1 MPKILLVDDDPD
13 ILETLR
19 YTFEHEGF
27 DVVAVHDGLEA
38 LDAARREA
46 PDVALLDVMLPGA
59 NGYEVSRFLKQDMRA
74 GLLPPFQIVMLTA
87 RRVSS
92 SARLDFL
99 QTWSGADATV
109 WKPFDLTRLLD
120 EVRRQVRPAPA
131 AGAVPGEIR

>member
-1 MPKILLVDDDPD
+1 MPRILLVDDDPD

-27 DVVAVHDGLEA
+27 EVATVRDGLEA
-38 LDAARREA
+38 LDAARKDA

-74 GLLPPFQIVMLTA
+74 GLLPPFRIVMLTA

-99 QTWSGADATV
+99 NTWSGADATV
-109 WKPFDLTRLLD
+109 WKPFDLARVLD
-120 EVRRQVRPAPA
+120 EVRRQLQSQRSSVAAPEE
-131 AGAVPGEIR
+131 V

>member
-1 MPKILLVDDDPD
+1 VPRILLVDDDPD

-27 DVVAVHDGLEA
+27 EVATVRDGLEA
-38 LDAARREA
+38 LDAARKDA

-74 GLLPPFQIVMLTA
+74 GLLPPFRIVMLTA

-99 QTWSGADATV
+99 NTWSGADATV
-109 WKPFDLTRLLD
+109 WKPFDLARVLD
-120 EVRRQVRPAPA
+120 EVRRQLQSRPISAVAPEEA
-131 AGAVPGEIR
+131 

>member
-27 DVVAVHDGLEA
+27 EVAAVRDGLEA
-38 LDAARREA
+38 LDAARKDA

-59 NGYEVSRFLKQDMRA
+59 NGYEVSRYLKQDMRA
-74 GLLPPFQIVMLTA
+74 GLLPPFRIVMLTA

-92 SARLDFL
+92 SSRLDFL
-99 QTWSGADATV
+99 HTWSSADATV
-109 WKPFDLTRLLD
+109 WKPFDLTRLLE
-120 EVRRQVRPAPA
+120 EVRHQVQLQPGAAAAP
-131 AGAVPGEIR
+131 GDGR

>member
-27 DVVAVHDGLEA
+27 EVATVRDGLEA
-38 LDAARREA
+38 LAAARKDT

-59 NGYEVSRFLKQDMRA
+59 NGYEVSRFLKHDMRA
-74 GLLPPFQIVMLTA
+74 GLLPPFRIVMLTA

-99 QTWSGADATV
+99 HTWSGADATV
-109 WKPFDLTRLLD
+109 WKPFDLGRVLD
-120 EVRRQVRPAPA
+120 EVRRQMELQPRPTA
-131 AGAVPGEIR
+131 APGETR

>member
-1 MPKILLVDDDPD
+1 MPRILLVDDDPD

-27 DVVAVHDGLEA
+27 EVATVRDGLEA
-38 LDAARREA
+38 LDAARKDA

-74 GLLPPFQIVMLTA
+74 GLLPPFRIVMLTA

-99 QTWSGADATV
+99 NTWSGADATV
-109 WKPFDLTRLLD
+109 WKPFDLARVLD
-120 EVRRQVRPAPA
+120 EVRRQLRSQPLSAVAPEEA
-131 AGAVPGEIR
+131 

>member
-1 MPKILLVDDDPD
+1 MPRILLVDDDPD

-27 DVVAVHDGLEA
+27 EVATVRDGLEA
-38 LDAARREA
+38 LDAARKDA

-74 GLLPPFQIVMLTA
+74 GLLPPFRIVMLTA

-99 QTWSGADATV
+99 NTWSGADATV
-109 WKPFDLTRLLD
+109 WKPFDLARVLD
-120 EVRRQVRPAPA
+120 EVRRQLQSRPISAVAPEEA
-131 AGAVPGEIR
+131 

>member
-1 MPKILLVDDDPD
+1 MPRILLVDDDPD

-27 DVVAVHDGLEA
+27 EVATVRDGLEA
-38 LDAARREA
+38 LDAARKDA

-74 GLLPPFQIVMLTA
+74 GLLPPFRIVMLTA

-99 QTWSGADATV
+99 NTWSGADATV
-109 WKPFDLTRLLD
+109 WKPFDLARVLD
-120 EVRRQVRPAPA
+120 EVRRQLQSQPSSAVAPEEA
-131 AGAVPGEIR
+131 